1 MKVYLAGKMDAEHGA
16 WRDAV
21 LSPRYDA
28 KAKGEVPG
36 WVLLRDADDPRWGT
50 SDERCFVP
58 WPRSENRLVC
68 GLHEYV
74 GPYRTDLVGSWEW
87 KHYGEFHGS
96 KVIGQHGGS
105 NGEEDHLI
113 VEACREA
120 IAGADLFFAYINSPD
135 CFGTLA
141 EIGLARAHGVFTVV
155 SVEEGSEWDWSD
167 YWFVERLCDATVKA
181 GEPIKVGTRPERPS
195 SQREWH
201 APSSEWRAYEEDMRG
216 YLDRRA
222 AEHNRIVGMV
232 KDAIVC
238 WTARPERKAPVAMV
252 RQAGPEQ
259 SHPALVESANAF
271 ALIARWSA
279 DPRVRDEAQR
289 MLRRISG

>member
-1 MKVYLAGKMDAEHGA
+1 MKIYLAGKMDDEHGG

-21 LSPRYDA
+21 IPRRYEP

-58 WPRSENRLVC
+58 WPRAENRLVC

-74 GPYRTDLVGSWEW
+74 GPYRTELAGSWEW

-96 KVIGQHGGS
+96 KVIGQHGSS
-105 NGEEDHLI
+105 NGEEDQLI
-113 VEACREA
+113 VEACRDA
-120 IAGADLFFAYINSPD
+120 IARSDLFFAYINSPD
-135 CFGTLA
+135 CFGTLV
-141 EIGLARAHGVFTVV
+141 EVGLARAYGAFTVV
-155 SVEEGSEWDWSD
+155 AIEQGSEWDWSD
-167 YWFVERLCDATVKA
+167 YWFVERLCDATVSA
-181 GEPIKVGTRPERPS
+181 GEPIKVGSRPE
-195 SQREWH
+195 
-201 APSSEWRAYEEDMRG
+201 APSTHADWRSENPDWRAYHADMDG
-216 YLDRRA
+216 YLARMG
-222 AEHNRIVGMV
+222 AEHKRIAGMV

-259 SHPALVESANAF
+259 PHPALVESASAF
-271 ALIARWSA
+271 AQIARWSA

>member
-1 MKVYLAGKMDAEHGA
+1 MKIYLAGKMGELGG

-36 WVLLRDADDPRWGT
+36 WVLLRDADDPRSGY
-50 SDERCFVP
+50 SDYRCFVP

-120 IAGADLFFAYINSPD
+120 IARADLFFAYINSPD
-135 CFGTLA
+135 CFGTLV
-141 EIGLARAHGVFTVV
+141 EIGLARAYGVFTVV

-181 GEPIKVGTRPERPS
+181 GEPIKVGARPE
-195 SQREWH
+195 
-201 APSSEWRAYEEDMRG
+201 APSSRRDWSNPSPEWSTYQDDLDAYFV
-216 YLDRRA
+216 RRD
-222 AEHNRIVGMV
+222 AEHKRIVGMV

-252 RQAGPEQ
+252 RQTGAI
-259 SHPALVESANAF
+259 SSNSVLVEAASAF
-271 ALIARWSA
+271 AQIARWSA

-289 MLRRISG
+289 MLRRFGA